1 MIVVPDD
8 SALHRLRVRLDRSD
22 DAYAHALWVGGQRSE
37 PWAAAVAEARADL
50 ADPGDLLDIDPVAQ
64 ASARAQR
71 AISETVLA
79 QQDAMPSA
87 PLRSGAGHGDILLVM
102 RDALKATA
110 ALPGLVRDEV
120 AHIFADRPRA
130 VLIRLAITIA
140 MALGFVVTYELIG
153 WSSYDM
159 KSLSIYLFSAV
170 AGSVVCTN
178 ALCFDAQRVRE
189 SLATQQPLWRVLV
202 VKNIAIALMIAVA
215 AIPVV
220 VLISTG
226 ADHPNAVVIIDQ
238 LIAMLFIWLGVA
250 NVLSVISPLRRE
262 PFTARLGDGTWLPFL
277 LSFGISYGVGLTVNL
292 MIYWRMWARHA
303 AAHEI
308 AGGAWSAFFLVLLS
322 SVIVWV
328 LLTVL
333 AVTSAHHPIVRRV
346 LIREMR

>member
-1 MIVVPDD
+1 MIGVADD
-8 SALHRLRVRLDRSD
+8 SALHRLRVHLDRSD
-22 DAYAHALWVGGQRSE
+22 DAYAHALWVGGDSSQ

-50 ADPGDLLDIDPVAQ
+50 DAADDVLDADPVSLA
-64 ASARAQR
+64 ATRARHS
-71 AISETVLA
+71 ISEIVLA
-79 QQDAMPSA
+79 QNDALPTTPKYQD
-87 PLRSGAGHGDILLVM
+87 GGHSDVLLAM
-102 RDALKATA
+102 RDAVRSTAT
-110 ALPGLVRDEV
+110 LPRMVREEI

-130 VLIRLAITIA
+130 ILIRLAITIA
-140 MALGFVVTYELIG
+140 MALSFVVTYEVIG
-153 WSSYDM
+153 WSNYDA

-178 ALCFDAQRVRE
+178 ALCFDAQRVRQA
-189 SLATQQPLWRVLV
+189 LAAQVPLWRVLI
-202 VKNIAIALMIAVA
+202 VKNIAIAVMIVA
-215 AIPVV
+215 AAVPVV

-226 ADHPNAVVIIDQ
+226 TDHPNALVIVDQ

-250 NVLSVISPLRRE
+250 NVLSVVSPLRRE
-262 PFTARLGDGTWLPFL
+262 PFTDRLSDGTWLPFL

-322 SVIVWV
+322 SMVVWI